1 VTEIRKFIIDGK
13 EVTARI
19 DRSGNALKIAFGDK
33 VHEVSIH
40 DQVREKKHKKT
51 RKKRSNLG
59 GGTGSVVSTIPGKV
73 ISLDVNV
80 GDIVAVGQT
89 LLILEAM
96 KMQNEVCSKTD
107 GIVKDIFVKEGDNV
121 DAGAELVFITEDA
134 HG

>member
-1 VTEIRKFIIDGK
+1 M
-13 EVTARI
+13 
-19 DRSGNALKIAFGDK
+19 
-33 VHEVSIH
+33 
-40 DQVREKKHKKT
+40 
-51 RKKRSNLG
+51 
-59 GGTGSVVSTIPGKV
+59 VSTIPGKV

-96 KMQNEVCSKTD
+96 KMQNEVCSRTD